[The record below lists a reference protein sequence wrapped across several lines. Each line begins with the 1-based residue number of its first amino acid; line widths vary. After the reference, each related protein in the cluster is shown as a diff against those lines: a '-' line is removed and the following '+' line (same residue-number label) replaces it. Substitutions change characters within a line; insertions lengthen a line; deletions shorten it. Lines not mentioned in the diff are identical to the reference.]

1 MTFACHP
8 DYTHPFSGFTWHAS
22 PMGSGEL
29 ICFAAEAQIRF
40 CMEGF
45 YSWASLDKDMKGRG
59 YLSWPLI
66 CKGVLQLLWLK
77 YMLVADI
84 PGVCANP
91 DLSCHLFPTAH
102 CYIKCTLCPGL
113 NCIPVLALWKAS
125 HLPFG
130 SSVFR
135 HCFALM
141 VFFDSSLMQVTE
153 HRCPC
158 LWQND
163 MVWKRWH
170 SKLEGS
176 IGKWCKSK
184 FINLKPSL

>member
-22 PMGSGEL
+22 PMGNGEL

-102 CYIKCTLCPGL
+102 CYIKCTYAQDWTVFLYWLFEKQVTCHLAAQFSDTALLWWSFLIPALCKSL
-113 NCIPVLALWKAS
+113 SIDVLACDRMIWCEKDDTAS
-125 HLPFG
+125 LKEIL
-130 SSVFR
+130 
-135 HCFALM
+135 A
-141 VFFDSSLMQVTE
+141 
-153 HRCPC
+153 
-158 LWQND
+158 ND
-163 MVWKRWH
+163 AKVN
-170 SKLEGS
+170 S
-176 IGKWCKSK
+176 
-184 FINLKPSL
+184 